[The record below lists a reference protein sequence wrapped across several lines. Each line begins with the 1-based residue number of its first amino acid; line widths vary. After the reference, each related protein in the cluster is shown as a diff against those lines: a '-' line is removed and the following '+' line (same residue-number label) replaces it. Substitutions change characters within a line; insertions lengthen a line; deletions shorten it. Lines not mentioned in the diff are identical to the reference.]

1 MKRDKPATL
10 DEISLRFDEHGVLNY
25 TNQFEDDEACK
36 ALMPILRVKVKPEQ
50 FGKMVD
56 ASIKTLV
63 LDIMRSLHTEKKVS
77 EQMTRRAEIAA
88 KQMDQQVLEM
98 YQEEMGK
105 AVRRLVAERVMSL
118 PISVVVTGGGA

>member
-1 MKRDKPATL
+1 VKRDNPTTL
-10 DEISLRFDEHGVLNY
+10 DEICLRFDEHGMLNY

-56 ASIKTLV
+56 AAIKNLV
-63 LDIMRSLHTEKKVS
+63 VDIMRSLHTEKKVS

-118 PISVVVTGGGA
+118 PISVVVSGGGA